1 MSSAKTRAPA
11 ALIFAAGA
19 VAGVAA
25 WKALERHLRQ
35 RLYAERFAAGP
46 RPPPWL
52 RQLTKVVLGGAS
64 NPTTAAGDAAAAAPR
79 ASLPADVVHEM
90 LSRHE
95 AFFGAAGHE
104 RVRGATVVVFG
115 LGGVGSHCA
124 VMLARAGVAA
134 LRLVDFDHVSLS
146 SLNRHAVATLDDVGS
161 PKARVLADHVAK
173 VAPFVDV
180 EGLPTMVT
188 AACAEAML
196 APVHGRPVDLVVDC
210 IDDVETKA
218 ALLETCCRL
227 NIKALSAMG
236 AGAKADPTKLCV
248 APLADAVHDPLAV
261 KLRWKL
267 RQRGVDYGGAE
278 LEPGTA
284 GAPGAAERVTC
295 VYSYEQPRCSLLP
308 LSDAQVA
315 AGAKNFGA
323 VDVDHFRVRVMPVLG
338 ASPALMGHALAAV
351 ALCGLAGQ
359 PVLPKSREPL
369 SKKLKEKMILALRK
383 REARRELGPKARPED
398 CAWVDLLNSDVEYV
412 VNDVWRGRCAATR
425 RKLERK
431 PLALTRWWRCARPL
445 APFAAGAAPR
455 DGGPAVAADALVL
468 LAPHLADALDAALDA
483 AAAAGA
489 TSDADLAR
497 AAAAA
502 LGDDV
507 SAEIDARI
515 VALRAAAGGAF

>member
-95 AFFGAAGHE
+95 AFFGAAGHD

-173 VAPFVDV
+173 VAPFVAV
-180 EGLPTMVT
+180 EGLPQMVT

-267 RQRGVDYGGAE
+267 RQRGWT
-278 LEPGTA
+278 TA
-284 GAPGAAERVTC
+284 ARSSNRG
-295 VYSYEQPRCSLLP
+295 PR
-308 LSDAQVA
+308 
-315 AGAKNFGA
+315 
-323 VDVDHFRVRVMPVLG
+323 
-338 ASPALMGHALAAV
+338 
-351 ALCGLAGQ
+351 
-359 PVLPKSREPL
+359 
-369 SKKLKEKMILALRK
+369 
-383 REARRELGPKARPED
+383 ARRAR
-398 CAWVDLLNSDVEYV
+398 
-412 VNDVWRGRCAATR
+412 R
-425 RKLERK
+425 
-431 PLALTRWWRCARPL
+431 
-445 APFAAGAAPR
+445 
-455 DGGPAVAADALVL
+455 
-468 LAPHLADALDAALDA
+468 
-483 AAAAGA
+483 
-489 TSDADLAR
+489 
-497 AAAAA
+497 
-502 LGDDV
+502 
-507 SAEIDARI
+507 SA
-515 VALRAAAGGAF
+515 

>member
-1 MSSAKTRAPA
+1 MSSAKTRAPP

-52 RQLTKVVLGGAS
+52 RRLTKVVLGGAS
-64 NPTTAAGDAAAAAPR
+64 NPTTVAGDATAAAPR

-95 AFFGAAGHE
+95 AFFGSAGHD

-173 VAPFVDV
+173 VAPFVAV
-180 EGLPTMVT
+180 EGLPQMVT

-267 RQRGVDYGGAE
+267 RQRGV
-278 LEPGTA
+278 
-284 GAPGAAERVTC
+284 
-295 VYSYEQPRCSLLP
+295 
-308 LSDAQVA
+308 A

-369 SKKLKEKMILALRK
+369 SKKLKEKMLIQLRK
-383 REARRELGPKARPED
+383 REARRERGPDARPED
-398 CAWVDLLNSDVEYV
+398 CSWADLANADMEYV

-445 APFAAGAAPR
+445 APFAAGAPR

-489 TSDADLAR
+489 TGDADLAR
-497 AAAAA
+497 AAGAA

-507 SAEIDARI
+507 AAEIDARI